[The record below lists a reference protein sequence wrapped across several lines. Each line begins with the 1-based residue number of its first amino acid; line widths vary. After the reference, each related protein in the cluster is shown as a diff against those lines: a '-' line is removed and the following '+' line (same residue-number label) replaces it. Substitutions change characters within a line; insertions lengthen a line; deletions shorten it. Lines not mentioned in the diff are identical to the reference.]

1 MAMPLGDGIRGNVA
15 TISQQERDRLRD
27 AILQLDTAEIY
38 PDGVTYWDKQEDI
51 HKNAHAG
58 GQDVHGGPAF
68 LPWHRDI
75 CNRFEGLIR
84 EVDPGLSLHY
94 WDWTTDPRHT
104 PDGKGGFV
112 NLFSTSFMG
121 SSSGDAGY
129 PLQTFESTEGGGH
142 THIWRDLIA
151 GVPAVASDNT
161 IATTGNGLP

>member
-1 MAMPLGDGIRGNVA
+1 MAIADGIRRNIAHV
-15 TISQQERDRLRD
+15 SEEERRRFLS
-27 AILQLDTAEIY
+27 AILALETTKVY
-38 PDGVTYWDKQEDI
+38 PDGVTYWDKQGDI
-51 HKNAHAG
+51 HKNAHEG

-68 LPWHRDI
+68 LPWHREL
-75 CNRFEGLIR
+75 CNRLEALIR

-129 PLQTFESTEGGGH
+129 PLQNFESTEGGGH
-142 THIWRDLIA
+142 
-151 GVPAVASDNT
+151 P
-161 IATTGNGLP
+161 